1 MFKFII
7 RQTRIARNSQI
18 ICSTLLVFRAMQIKI
33 TGRYD
38 FMHIKFVN
46 TQKFYKILNDEA
58 N

>member
-1 MFKFII
+1 
-7 RQTRIARNSQI
+7 
-18 ICSTLLVFRAMQIKI
+18 MQIKI